1 MAHSQSLQ
9 NQAPRVVAS
18 HSQTTSVSAVR
29 RPVSQ
34 QTRSA
39 VAALDPRLAGIG
51 RVIVCLTLAL
61 MALIGVALA
70 PTPAHA
76 AADTSE
82 TSNQDVALK
91 IADTLDSAIDAL
103 DGSDYESAY
112 REVQNAYFKYYDPL
126 LEGPSMSLSGN
137 RKPMMEGLFG
147 KAKSQAKAK
156 DSAAARSTIE
166 SIKLNAARDA
176 LELDGVIADD
186 LPEDQKEAAA
196 QKLLDQ
202 RSTTAVTPEARRVYS
217 FVTAFTILLREGLEA
232 LLVVAAIVLYLVRS
246 GNRQLTKYV
255 YWGVLAGIGV
265 SILLAVL
272 LSAVFQ
278 NAGAGQEML
287 EGGTMFL
294 AVLVLFYISNW
305 MLSKSDEQAWER
317 YVQDKVDRS
326 ITTGSMWLLSFAAFL
341 AVTREGAELVLFYA
355 AAFQGGMA
363 DSLWIGIGIAAA
375 AALLIAVFIIFRYFA
390 VKLPIGIVF
399 KATSALL
406 FLLAIVFVGNGVVE
420 LGEAGFILG
429 QASIPSLSWLT
440 VPVLGLYPR
449 AETLLPQVILVIAAV
464 WLTIAQNRELRRE
477 KRELAE
483 AEAVA
488 AEAGAEAEAA
498 LIAAETTD

>member
-1 MAHSQSLQ
+1 ML
-9 NQAPRVVAS
+9 
-18 HSQTTSVSAVR
+18 
-29 RPVSQ
+29 
-34 QTRSA
+34 
-39 VAALDPRLAGIG
+39 
-51 RVIVCLTLAL
+51 
-61 MALIGVALA
+61 
-70 PTPAHA
+70 
-76 AADTSE
+76 
-82 TSNQDVALK
+82 
-91 IADTLDSAIDAL
+91 
-103 DGSDYESAY
+103 
-112 REVQNAYFKYYDPL
+112 
-126 LEGPSMSLSGN
+126 
-137 RKPMMEGLFG
+137 EGLFG

-156 DSAAARSTIE
+156 DATSARSTIE
-166 SIKLNAARDA
+166 SIKLNVARDA

-202 RSTTAVTPEARRVYS
+202 RTTTTVTPEARRVYS

-246 GNRQLTKYV
+246 GNRRLTKYV

-272 LSAVFQ
+272 LGAVLQ

-317 YVQDKVDRS
+317 YVRGKVDQS

-341 AVTREGAELVLFYA
+341 AVSREGAELVLFYA

-363 DSLWIGIGIAAA
+363 DSFWVGIGIAAA
-375 AALLIAVFIIFRYFA
+375 AALLLGVFVVFRYFA

-420 LGEAGFILG
+420 LGEAGFVLG
-429 QASIPSLSWLT
+429 QTSIPSLSWLT
-440 VPVLGLYPR
+440 IPVLGLYPR
-449 AETLLPQVILVIAAV
+449 AETLLPQLILVVAAI
-464 WLTIAQNRELRRE
+464 WLTVAQNRDLRRQKHE
-477 KRELAE
+477 SAE
-483 AEAVA
+483 AEA
-488 AEAGAEAEAA
+488 EAMLLATEP
-498 LIAAETTD
+498 TD